1 MILQH
6 CHTSASALEDITRK
20 LLCKYLLENVISLN
34 KESVIQK
41 ACTAQGEGDK
51 SSSLDQ
57 QQFLNYIHQIKLRY
71 LNTFQSNGSSVE
83 IISQFDE
90 KN

>member
-1 MILQH
+1 M
-6 CHTSASALEDITRK
+6 
-20 LLCKYLLENVISLN
+20 
-34 KESVIQK
+34 IQK

-90 KN
+90 KNLSSNGDTAQSLCAIHIYFFFYIWMKSAP

>member
-1 MILQH
+1 M
-6 CHTSASALEDITRK
+6 
-20 LLCKYLLENVISLN
+20 
-34 KESVIQK
+34 IQK